1 MALIN
6 CPECGHEVSDK
17 ASACPNCGR
26 PMGIPLICPECGAP
40 VSSNDQNCHN
50 CGCPIHQ
57 ETTGYIEGDNKE
69 GYSKSKVWIWILIA
83 VLVCSLGGV
92 GFYAFTQM
100 YQKDKSEDSKEKASP
115 LSLVDGRYSYQGSWE
130 SSQHAAQSCK
140 LEFEKKEGNLV
151 NGVYTNLRYQS
162 RIPLNGTI
170 KGDTLHFV
178 GDING
183 KQLIINLTT
192 SSDGNSLLGE
202 GIDYAHSGEKVKLNF
217 AKTAVSKV
225 DDDID
230 LAYEESRQRAAEEE
244 KERQRRQ
251 REEEERA
258 SKEGPA
264 WLQGAWRAELKDDYG
279 NSMGYGYEVF
289 NHGSSKSY
297 IGSSYLFERRYTV
310 SGKYVTYDKGYFV
323 LDTDNHSL
331 IGADGNRFTKVSDDV
346 YYTPSSSTS
355 GSTYAQSG
363 SSSRSYRF
371 SSADDVIGWLSD
383 KTFYNGSRRLR
394 IRPNGVWLNDY
405 CATFGP
411 TWKALV
417 RAMTAT
423 GQRVSFF
430 VNPIDGEITDEA
442 GDVFRLR

>member
-1 MALIN
+1 
-6 CPECGHEVSDK
+6 
-17 ASACPNCGR
+17 
-26 PMGIPLICPECGAP
+26 MGIPLICPECGAP

-57 ETTGYIEGDNKE
+57 ETTGYFESDNYMD
-69 GYSKSKVWIWILIA
+69 GYSKNRVWIWVLIA
-83 VLVCSLGGV
+83 FLVCSVGGV
-92 GFYAFTQM
+92 GFYAYTRM
-100 YQKDKSEDSKEKASP
+100 SQKDKSDDGKEKASP
-115 LSLVDGRYSYQGSWE
+115 LSLVDGRYTYQGCWE
-130 SSQHAAQSCK
+130 SSQHATQSCN
-140 LEFEKKEGNLV
+140 LEFEKKEDKLV
-151 NGVYTNLRYQS
+151 NCVYTNLRYQS

-178 GDING
+178 GDIGG
-183 KQLIINLTT
+183 KQLVINLTAA
-192 SSDGNSLLGE
+192 SDGNSLIGE
-202 GIDYAHSGEKVKLNF
+202 GIDYAHNGDQAKLNLT
-217 AKTAVSKV
+217 KVAVSKV
-225 DDDID
+225 EDEID
-230 LAYEESRQRAAEEE
+230 LAYEASRQRAAEEE
-244 KERQRRQ
+244 RERQRRQ

-264 WLQGAWRAELKDDYG
+264 WLQGAWRLPMYDDYG
-279 NSMGYGYEVF
+279 GSMGYMYEVF

-297 IGSSYLFERRYTV
+297 IGGSLVSERRYVISGNTV
-310 SGKYVTYDKGYFV
+310 LYDKGYYQ
-323 LDTDNHSL
+323 LDTSNRIL
-331 IGADGNRFTKVSDDV
+331 IAANGGRFTKVSDNS
-346 YYTPSSSTS
+346 YYTPPSESNS
-355 GSTYAQSG
+355 GSYGS

-411 TWKALV
+411 TVERFESWKALV